1 MQQKLIEMA
10 ICHHYSVK
18 EVRSL
23 GHGSFANLVKMAE
36 KQQRIGR
43 DSSVY
48 YASALVAK
56 NLYVQS
62 TIFFQM

>member
-1 MQQKLIEMA
+1 M
-10 ICHHYSVK
+10 K

-23 GHGSFANLVKMAE
+23 GHGSFANLVKVTE
-36 KQQRIGR
+36 KQQRVSRG
-43 DSSVY
+43 SGVY

-62 TIFFQM
+62 ATFFQM